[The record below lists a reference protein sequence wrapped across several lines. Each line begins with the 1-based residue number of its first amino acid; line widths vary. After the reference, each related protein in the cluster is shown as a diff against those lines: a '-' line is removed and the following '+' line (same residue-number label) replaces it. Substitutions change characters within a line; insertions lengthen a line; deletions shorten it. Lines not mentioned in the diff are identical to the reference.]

1 VRYGNYTESCGL
13 NAAEYFAGTDV
24 TAVVCASDLIAICLI
39 NGLKKHGL
47 CVPEDISVTGFDNL
61 DVARYFSPALTTV
74 KQDFISLGEN
84 AFTLLR
90 QAIKGNKIKRVTI
103 HTEPIFRDSTAPVK
117 E

>member
-1 VRYGNYTESCGL
+1 
-13 NAAEYFAGTDV
+13 
-24 TAVVCASDLIAICLI
+24 
-39 NGLKKHGL
+39 
-47 CVPEDISVTGFDNL
+47 
-61 DVARYFSPALTTV
+61 
-74 KQDFISLGEN
+74 LGEN